1 MLTGPMLS
9 DRPATVLNVLLD
21 EYLKSDTPVASDE
34 IARSLGQKISSATVR
49 NTKVRL
55 QGEPGYRHCTES
67 PGPTIATDPTGLSL

>member
-1 MLTGPMLS
+1 MLTGPTLN

-67 PGPTIATDPTGLSL
+67 PGPTIATDPTGLSS

>member
-1 MLTGPMLS
+1 MLS

-55 QGEPGYRHCTES
+55 QVEPGYRHCTES
-67 PGPTIATDPTGLSL
+67 PGPTIATDPTGLSS

>member
-1 MLTGPMLS
+1 MLAELMLS
-9 DRPATVLNVLLD
+9 DPAATVLNVLID
-21 EYLKSDTPVASDE
+21 EYLQFASPVASDA

-67 PGPTIATDPTGLSL
+67 PGPTIATDPTGLSS